1 MESGQMEL
9 WQGARLICGGA
20 PEGFEARCPIASRQG
35 ARWNRGRV
43 PDGIGA
49 GCPMGSGQGA
59 RWDRGR
65 VPDGTGMEETRSIP
79 MFRCE
84 QIESGKL
91 AKEWQEWKRS
101 LEYYF
106 EACQLHDQKMMRS
119 KMLHLG
125 GPQLQKVFG
134 TLEGTEDFPLLKDCG
149 LEKYSHE
156 VKSVLE
162 ETMLID
168 VIVEGCISHELRR
181 KILEKDQSLSDIEA
195 LGESLESVRIQEQ
208 ELKIGK
214 SGTESGFNEICKVQN
229 VLKSRKERRED
240 RIASRFATPASS
252 LSKDVTC
259 PAKDQICRRCR
270 KTGHFENVCRKQPES
285 RSSAPPKKVQI
296 VENVQD
302 DIYDSPQPTPQPVQ
316 QPDPQPM
323 THRTAAE
330 RKVYYTFYTGGN
342 TNVFDCTVGGVK
354 IDMFIDSGSD
364 VNLVTS
370 DAWEKLKA
378 QQVVVSK
385 CERGSSKILKAYA
398 SSEPL
403 TILGTF
409 QAEIKLGRRSINAEF
424 LVIKNGQRNLLG
436 DTTSKELGILK
447 IGLESNRVTDDN
459 NRVSPFS
466 KIVDTKVRISMD
478 PSFTP
483 VFQPLRRIPIP
494 LEGAVNQ
501 KLDELLRRDIIEP
514 KEGPASWVSP
524 LVVANKANGTIRL
537 CVDLRRV
544 NQAVIRERHPMPV
557 IDEVLAKIGRG
568 KVWSV
573 LDVKDAF
580 FLLELEE
587 ESRNIV
593 TFITHRGLYRF
604 KRLPFGLVSAP
615 EIFQR
620 KMDEIL
626 ADCEGIYWYLDDIG
640 VEGSTIEEHDAR
652 LEKVLKRFEEK
663 GVILNW
669 EKCKIRVTDFEFLG
683 YHINPQGIM
692 PSDSKR
698 NAILSFRQPQNE
710 SEVRSFLGLANYM
723 GKFIPELAAID
734 EPLRRLTQKDVKF
747 HWGEK
752 EESAFHAIKQKLAS
766 AERLG
771 FYKLED
777 QTSVIADAS
786 PHALGGVLVQTDT
799 SGVSRVICYA
809 SKSLTDTERRYCQTE
824 KEALAL
830 VWSVERFQ
838 IYLIGR
844 EFNLLTDCKALTF
857 LFTPVSRPCARIER
871 WVLRLQSFQYKIV
884 HISGHTNIA
893 DVLSRLSTSLPIP
906 FDEME
911 ELVVNEIFTAAA
923 KMIAVKWEE
932 IENISRDDP
941 EIMEISQAL
950 RSEIL
955 RADNGPQFSSEE
967 FRSFCEEYGIH
978 LESTIPYW
986 PQMNGEVERQ
996 NRSIL
1001 KRLRIAQELGQNWKE
1016 ELRKYLLM
1024 YHSTAH
1030 TTTGKAPAELMLGRK
1045 VRTKLPYVPVTTAGS
1060 EALRDRDRLEK
1071 EKGKDKER

>member
-1 MESGQMEL
+1 M
-9 WQGARLICGGA
+9 
-20 PEGFEARCPIASRQG
+20 SRS
-35 ARWNRGRV
+35 
-43 PDGIGA
+43 P
-49 GCPMGSGQGA
+49 
-59 RWDRGR
+59 
-65 VPDGTGMEETRSIP
+65 
-79 MFRCE
+79 F
-84 QIESGKL
+84 
-91 AKEWQEWKRS
+91 
-101 LEYYF
+101 
-106 EACQLHDQKMMRS
+106 
-119 KMLHLG
+119 
-125 GPQLQKVFG
+125 
-134 TLEGTEDFPLLKDCG
+134 
-149 LEKYSHE
+149 
-156 VKSVLE
+156 
-162 ETMLID
+162 
-168 VIVEGCISHELRR
+168 
-181 KILEKDQSLSDIEA
+181 
-195 LGESLESVRIQEQ
+195 
-208 ELKIGK
+208 
-214 SGTESGFNEICKVQN
+214 
-229 VLKSRKERRED
+229 
-240 RIASRFATPASS
+240 
-252 LSKDVTC
+252 C

-409 QAEIKLGRRSINAEF
+409 QAEINAEF
-424 LVIKNGQRNLLG
+424 LVIRNGQRNLLG

-557 IDEVLAKIGRG
+557 IDVVLAKIGRG

-620 KMDEIL
+620 KIDEIL

-652 LEKVLKRFEEK
+652 LEKV
-663 GVILNW
+663 
-669 EKCKIRVTDFEFLG
+669 DF
-683 YHINPQGIM
+683 
-692 PSDSKR
+692 
-698 NAILSFRQPQNE
+698 
-710 SEVRSFLGLANYM
+710 
-723 GKFIPELAAID
+723 
-734 EPLRRLTQKDVKF
+734 
-747 HWGEK
+747 
-752 EESAFHAIKQKLAS
+752 
-766 AERLG
+766 
-771 FYKLED
+771 
-777 QTSVIADAS
+777 
-786 PHALGGVLVQTDT
+786 
-799 SGVSRVICYA
+799 
-809 SKSLTDTERRYCQTE
+809 
-824 KEALAL
+824 
-830 VWSVERFQ
+830 
-838 IYLIGR
+838 
-844 EFNLLTDCKALTF
+844 
-857 LFTPVSRPCARIER
+857 
-871 WVLRLQSFQYKIV
+871 
-884 HISGHTNIA
+884 
-893 DVLSRLSTSLPIP
+893 
-906 FDEME
+906 
-911 ELVVNEIFTAAA
+911 
-923 KMIAVKWEE
+923 
-932 IENISRDDP
+932 
-941 EIMEISQAL
+941 
-950 RSEIL
+950 
-955 RADNGPQFSSEE
+955 
-967 FRSFCEEYGIH
+967 
-978 LESTIPYW
+978 
-986 PQMNGEVERQ
+986 
-996 NRSIL
+996 
-1001 KRLRIAQELGQNWKE
+1001 
-1016 ELRKYLLM
+1016 
-1024 YHSTAH
+1024 
-1030 TTTGKAPAELMLGRK
+1030 
-1045 VRTKLPYVPVTTAGS
+1045 
-1060 EALRDRDRLEK
+1060 
-1071 EKGKDKER
+1071 